1 MSSVC
6 TWAGRELTKD
16 QLVDSY
22 SKDYPTIPF
31 IPTSWGGA
39 DAANKSSTPYG
50 ANVTAGVMTTSS
62 GPRRLKPGDTVQFL
76 FDVAFTPS
84 KPLDLSH
91 HWRSRYL
98 QIGYGVPY
106 TTPQAVAAQG
116 VTVATLHQGIGGIH
130 NGSMVNPYISALPS
144 PLPRAPLPF
153 VFDPLRTVQTGRSC
167 RTL

>member
-1 MSSVC
+1 MSQVYFYPRGSG
-6 TWAGRELTKD
+6 THWENP
-16 QLVDSY
+16 SY

-62 GPRRLKPGDTVQFL
+62 GPRSLKQGETVQFL

-144 PLPRAPLPF
+144 PPPRAPIPF
-153 VFDPLRTVQTGRSC
+153 PPDAGGLRAQTGRSC
-167 RTL
+167 RML